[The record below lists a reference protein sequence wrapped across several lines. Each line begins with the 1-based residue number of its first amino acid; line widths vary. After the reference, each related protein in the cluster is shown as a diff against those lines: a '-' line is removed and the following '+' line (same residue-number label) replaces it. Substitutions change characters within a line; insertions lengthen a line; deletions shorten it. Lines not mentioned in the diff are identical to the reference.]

1 MILNMNINL
10 SILTTKH
17 LIYLLI
23 DQQRQAKFCFLWG
36 GGGKNT
42 QYDQS
47 QKFVFSKG
55 VQFSFDCMLP
65 NTSQHSSNI
74 NLLSSFKFTI
84 R

>member
-23 DQQRQAKFCFLWG
+23 DQQRLRLSFVFCG
-36 GGGKNT
+36 AGGKNT

-55 VQFSFDCMLP
+55 VQFSFDCMLH